1 MINLPFGYWA
11 AEVTQRR
18 MLRWMMEHAHFKIDS
33 DLRQKKEALWAI
45 ETPHQ
50 KTCNFITEPF
60 WGRCVLLSLF
70 EALCPWDNRGNFS
83 FLLSKDFKS
92 TILKHSWIAIFTL
105 PEISF
110 SQHKEDYPLLLQ
122 NCSVFTPGIQ
132 HEILAFHLKRGK
144 TSMEKFQMI

>member
-60 WGRCVLLSLF
+60 WGRCVLLSLPSWNIH
-70 EALCPWDNRGNFS
+70 ELPFS
-83 FLLSKDFKS
+83 HCLKSPFHNTRKIILFCYKTVVSSHLEYSMKFWHFTSKEGKHQWKSFKWS
-92 TILKHSWIAIFTL
+92 SGL
-105 PEISF
+105 
-110 SQHKEDYPLLLQ
+110 D
-122 NCSVFTPGIQ
+122 
-132 HEILAFHLKRGK
+132 
-144 TSMEKFQMI
+144 